1 MTPSRVKEII
11 KTASEASGATFFYGK
26 TVDSAIDIITANTD
40 TGYCFMDS
48 QSSAVT
54 EDSDSFEMRFT
65 LSFLK
70 HDTIDSASSVES
82 NQSDN
87 DSREDIMTDMY
98 DLWKTVKAYIID
110 NYSDEAVLLKDDG
123 FFIQHGYDVTSG
135 YQVRLTIYSTSE
147 CL

>member
-26 TVDSAIDIITANTD
+26 IVDSAIDIITANTD
-40 TGYCFMDS
+40 TGYCFMDC

>member
-11 KTASEASGATFFYGK
+11 KTAAEASGATFFYGK
-26 TVDSAIDIITANTD
+26 TIDSAIDIITANTS

-48 QSSAVT
+48 GTSTVI
-54 EDSDSFEMRFT
+54 EDNDSFEMRFS

-70 HDTIDSASSVES
+70 HDQLSSASSVES
-82 NQSDN
+82 NQSTE

-98 DLWKTVKAYIID
+98 DLWKTVKAYLID
-110 NYSDEAVLLKDDG
+110 NNSDEIVLLKDDG
-123 FFIQHGYDVTSG
+123 FFIQHGFDITSG
-135 YQVRLTIYSTSE
+135 YSVRLTIYSTAE